1 MPRYRYRCPVDGA
14 FDLHFTMGSAP
25 DSASCESCCAT
36 SSRVY
41 SLGAMLTADR
51 VGARVL
57 DLHEQSRSAPA
68 VVRRSSG
75 MPDPAARRYADPR
88 HRLLPRP

>member
-1 MPRYRYRCPVDGA
+1 
-14 FDLHFTMGSAP
+14 
-25 DSASCESCCAT
+25 
-36 SSRVY
+36 
-41 SLGAMLTADR
+41 MLTSDP